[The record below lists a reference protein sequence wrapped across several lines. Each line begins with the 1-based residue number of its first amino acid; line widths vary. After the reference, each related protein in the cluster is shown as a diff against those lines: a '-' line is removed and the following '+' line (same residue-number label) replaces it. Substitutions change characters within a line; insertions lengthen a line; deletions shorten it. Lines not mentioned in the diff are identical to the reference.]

1 MAIDSNSSVNPF
13 SEGTNIP
20 KEQNVDLKKNEQV
33 VTSQK
38 LSQGLAGNKAQ
49 TLTGELP
56 PADSKIL
63 LDDKGNK
70 LSYDD
75 QGKLMK
81 KVSFYPSGKPHSQT
95 NYDSKEQPVSQ
106 VDYDESGKTI
116 NEQTFKDGKLV
127 KNSKFFSEDRAA
139 KPGNSKVAN
148 SETAKAFFVKTE
160 QYYADGKKSSEE
172 IKRLNIQEGPDKE
185 TVYYDP
191 KGQVTHVV
199 ESVKK
204 RGAKPSIVDNV
215 ITNEKF
221 EVTGSANVTE
231 YKNGKP
237 SKIKFYSPSPSGQI
251 LLRNEAD
258 AKTADNTDFRYNEEG
273 KLDSKIE
280 HDVSSGVNKKYNATY
295 DEKGVVH
302 WKFFGEVR

>member
-13 SEGTNIP
+13 SDGNNIQ
-20 KEQNVDLKKNEQV
+20 KEQTVDLKKNQQI
-33 VTSQK
+33 VTAQK

-49 TLTGELP
+49 APTGELP

-63 LDDKGNK
+63 IDDKGNK

-81 KVSFYPSGKPHSQT
+81 KVSFYSNGKTRSQT

-106 VDYDESGKTI
+106 FDYDESGKTLS
-116 NEQTFKDGKLV
+116 EQTFKDGKLV
-127 KNSKFFSEDRAA
+127 KNSDFYTMDRAV
-139 KPGNSKVAN
+139 KSGNSKATK
-148 SETAKAFFVKTE
+148 SETVKDAFVKTE
-160 QYYADGKKSSEE
+160 RYYADGKCSSEE
-172 IKRLNIQEGPDKE
+172 IKKLSIQEGPDKE
-185 TVYYDP
+185 IVYYDQ
-191 KGQVTHVV
+191 KGQITHVV

-204 RGAKPSIVDNV
+204 KGAKPSIVDNV
-215 ITNEKF
+215 ITGEKF

-237 SKIKFYSPSPSGQI
+237 VKIKFYSPNESGQI